1 MNTVQQGNLIFF
13 PDSKNIILFNINE
26 KYKLFNNKGLHFRI
40 LAISKWLDYGMFLY
54 VCFCFFKWKK
64 ISKFFII
71 SIFLVNISKIHLFI
85 QNVLFPINKIGKKI
99 NSFHRKS
106 QEKTWNWF
114 HFFSFSLSLS
124 KMITLPDR
132 VVRLCVLFEIKKYLH
147 F

>member
-40 LAISKWLDYGMFLY
+40 LAILRWLDYGVFL
-54 VCFCFFKWKK
+54 FLQKKK

-114 HFFSFSLSLS
+114 HFFSFSLSQKWLHCQIVLS
-124 KMITLPDR
+124 DYVFCLK
-132 VVRLCVLFEIKKYLH
+132 
-147 F
+147 